1 MLIKTKIA
9 LAAAVMLGAV
19 SVALAADDD
28 QHGGFRELGNGA
40 TVKEGINPVDHPS
53 LSGQPVRQPTI
64 QTEGRAPEGRASP
77 ESARQS
83 PEAARKEG
91 EDYGSEANK

>member
-9 LAAAVMLGAV
+9 LAAAVMLGAA

-28 QHGGFRELGNGA
+28 QHGGYRELGSGG

-53 LSGQPVRQPTI
+53 LSGQPARQPTI
-64 QTEGRAPEGRASP
+64 PTEGRASEGRASP